1 MLRRHFLKSLGLLTG
16 SFALPN
22 VAYSFT
28 NTSQFKTLQISPIA
42 GFQYYQ
48 GETVWQKL
56 AIGQPLQLIREA
68 DNKYDDRAVI
78 VEWRGKK
85 LGYIPRLDNAAI
97 SQLLGRGEKL
107 GAVITKLQE
116 SSNPWDRV
124 ELEVRWV
131 I

>member
-22 VAYSFT
+22 VAYSLT
-28 NTSQFKTLQISPIA
+28 NISQFKTLQISPIA
-42 GFQYYQ
+42 GFQHYQ
-48 GETVWQKL
+48 GEKIWQQL

-68 DNKYDDRAVI
+68 DNKYDDHAVV
-78 VEWRGKK
+78 VEWQGKK

-97 SQLLGRGEKL
+97 SQLLDRGERL
-107 GAVITKLQE
+107 GAVIAKLQK
-116 SSNPWDRV
+116 SSNTWNRV